1 MTLEEKIRAAVTPL
15 VPECVENL
23 YGGDAEEYCTYSFNE
38 IPAGFGDNRARAVRY
53 LCQVHWF
60 LPANRRPRP
69 KKKQLRQAL
78 AAVRGF
84 TTPETVNATDETGQH
99 YVYEFQAVDGAV

>member
-1 MTLEEKIRAAVTPL
+1 MTVEEKILAAVTPL
-15 VPECVENL
+15 VPECEENL
-23 YGGDAEEYCTYSFNE
+23 YGGDAEEYCTYNFNE
-38 IPAGFGDNRARAVRY
+38 IPDGFGDNRAHAVRY

-60 LPANRRPRP
+60 LPLRRRPQP

-84 TTPETVNATDETGQH
+84 TTPEIVNASDEIGQH
-99 YVYEFQAVDGAV
+99 YVYEFQAVDGEV